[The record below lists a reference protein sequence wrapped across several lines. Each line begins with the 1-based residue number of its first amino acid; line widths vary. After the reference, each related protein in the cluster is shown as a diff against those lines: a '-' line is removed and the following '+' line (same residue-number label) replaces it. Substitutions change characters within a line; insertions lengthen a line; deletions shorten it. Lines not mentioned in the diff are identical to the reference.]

1 VKLKIALGSNTGQ
14 KMRLKGKGVNG
25 KGHLIVEL
33 IVNLS
38 PDEIEAGH
46 QILAA
51 LPETVPNR
59 GGKALR
65 SDLIE
70 R

>member
-1 VKLKIALGSNTGQ
+1 
-14 KMRLKGKGVNG
+14 MRLKGKGVNG

-46 QILAA
+46 KILAA
-51 LPETVPNR
+51 LPESIASE